1 MSLTTSNIYG
11 KITIS
16 DEVVATVAS
25 QAASE
30 CYGVV
35 EMVSRG
41 FSDNISNLWGNAS
54 DGKGVKVT
62 AVDNLM
68 FIEVY
73 VVLKIGVNIEA
84 VKKSVADTV
93 KFALESFTG
102 MRVKKV
108 QVNVVGIR
116 V

>member
-11 KITIS
+11 KIIIS
-16 DEVVATVAS
+16 DDVVAAVAS

-41 FSDNISNLWGNAS
+41 FGDNISSLLGNS
-54 DGKGVKVT
+54 STSKGVKVT

-68 FIEVY
+68 FI
-73 VVLKIGVNIEA
+73 
-84 VKKSVADTV
+84 
-93 KFALESFTG
+93 
-102 MRVKKV
+102 
-108 QVNVVGIR
+108 
-116 V
+116 

>member
-1 MSLTTSNIYG
+1 MSLSTSNIYG

-16 DEVVATVAS
+16 DDVVAAVAS

-41 FSDNISNLWGNAS
+41 FGDNIGNLWGSAS

-62 AVDNLM
+62 AIDNLM

-73 VVLKIGVNIEA
+73 VVLKIGVNIET
-84 VKKSVADTV
+84 VKKSIADTV
-93 KFALESFTG
+93 KFALESSTG

>member
-41 FSDNISNLWGNAS
+41 FGDNISSLLGNS
-54 DGKGVKVT
+54 STSKGVKVT

-73 VVLKIGVNIEA
+73 VVIKIGVNIET
-84 VKKSVADTV
+84 VKKSIADTV
-93 KFALESFTG
+93 KFALESSTG

>member
-1 MSLTTSNIYG
+1 MSLSTSNIYG

-16 DEVVATVAS
+16 DDVVAAVAS

-41 FSDNISNLWGNAS
+41 FGDNIGNLWGKS
-54 DGKGVKVT
+54 LTGKGVKVT

-73 VVLKIGVNIEA
+73 VVIKIGVNIET
-84 VKKSVADTV
+84 VKKSIADTV
-93 KFALESFTG
+93 KFALESSTG

>member
-1 MSLTTSNIYG
+1 M
-11 KITIS
+11 
-16 DEVVATVAS
+16 
-25 QAASE
+25 
-30 CYGVV
+30 
-35 EMVSRG
+35 RR
-41 FSDNISNLWGNAS
+41 
-54 DGKGVKVT
+54 
-62 AVDNLM
+62 
-68 FIEVY
+68 IEVY

-93 KFALESFTG
+93 KFALENFTG

>member
-1 MSLTTSNIYG
+1 
-11 KITIS
+11 
-16 DEVVATVAS
+16 
-25 QAASE
+25 
-30 CYGVV
+30 
-35 EMVSRG
+35 MVSRG
-41 FSDNISNLWGNAS
+41 FSDNISNLYGDGS

-62 AVDNLM
+62 AVDNLV

-108 QVNVVGIR
+108 QVNIVGIR